1 MKKMQNNRIFIAMIG
16 LALMAN
22 TAYAG
27 SQSISDSE
35 LDGVS
40 AQGLQNINNDN
51 RTFRSISDQNNNLDS
66 VQLNN
71 NSQGDSVAGGIVNSA
86 KSAVN
91 ASANLITLGNVSTPP
106 NGDPKTILQTN
117 SNTAKNHVNEAYAL
131 GLDGDALAVAANVNK
146 ETQRVSNMNASVIE
160 EQNNN
165 NNSVQLNHGA
175 QHDSR
180 GMSIVNASTSAA
192 NVGLN
197 ALNAGELSDTVT
209 QVNAQYAGNM
219 NNKAGAISAGASA
232 EALAFNA
239 EFGPTQ
245 VVNND
250 AETRVAGRK
259 SQKNNNNSVQ
269 LNHGAQSGAQVVN
282 ISNVAQS
289 ALNVAANLASIA
301 SVSGDSTVTQANYNV
316 AENHVNN
323 AEACQLCQ
331 SGRGSVTA
339 VAKNLNK
346 QTQKVNNGSDA
357 VTSGQDNNNNSVQ
370 INHGGQRDATSGSI
384 VNASVSSANIAL
396 NVLNSRAVTAS
407 SVSQSNTQT
416 AANMSNSAT
425 ATGSQGTALATNWEA
440 NGATQGINNAYG
452 RDSSV
457 SDQDNNNNS
466 VQVNDSAQASATAVS
481 IVNASKS
488 AINHGA
494 NMASLGSITG
504 STVSQSNDNNATNHV
519 NVALFTGESGT
530 AIAKN
535 LNKQTQNVS
544 NAAGAY
550 QGQLAVVDDQ
560 NNNNNSVQVS
570 DDGQSEVTAVA
581 LVNVASSAAN
591 DAMNVLNAGDVARGS
606 TVSQSND
613 QSALNYDNLAV
624 ALSPDGTAIA
634 GNAET
639 TRNPGQY
646 INNVHAEVNQ
656 DNNNN
661 SVQLNDNAQGGVT
674 AGRVVNA
681 AGSAV
686 NVSSNLMVAG
696 DVNGSTVTQ
705 SNHQYA
711 SNHNNVALGRLA
723 IAGNLNKQ
731 TQTVDNCFCTDL
743 SEGKHQNNNMNSVQL
758 NGGQSGMTAINALN
772 AAHSAVNLS
781 YNIMTAGLVTDSHI
795 EQTNTNTAVNF
806 SNIAVGQTALSGNS
820 ELGLRLQ

>member
-1 MKKMQNNRIFIAMIG
+1 MIG
-16 LALMAN
+16 LALMGN

-27 SQSISDSE
+27 SQSISDTE

-40 AQGLQNINNDN
+40 AQGLQTINNDN
-51 RTFRSISDQNNNLDS
+51 RTFRAISDQNNNLDS

-71 NSQGDSVAGGIVNSA
+71 NSQGDSIAGGIVNSA

-106 NGDPKTILQTN
+106 NGDPKTIIQAN
-117 SNTAKNHVNEAYAL
+117 ENTAKNHVNESFAL
-131 GLDGDALAVAANVNK
+131 GLGGDALAVAANVNK
-146 ETQRVSNMNASVIE
+146 ETQRISNMNASVIE

-175 QHDSR
+175 QHDSS

-192 NVGLN
+192 NIGLN
-197 ALNAGELSDTVT
+197 ALNAGELSDTVI

-219 NNKAGAISAGASA
+219 NNKAEAISAGSSA

-245 VVNND
+245 VVRND
-250 AETRVAGRK
+250 SRTRVAGRK
-259 SQKNNNNSVQ
+259 SQNNNNNSVQ

-301 SVSGDSTVTQANYNV
+301 SVSGDSTVTQTNDNT
-316 AENHVNN
+316 AENHVNS
-323 AEACQLCQ
+323 AEACQICKN
-331 SGRGSVTA
+331 GRGGVTA
-339 VAKNLNK
+339 IAKNLNK
-346 QTQKVNNGSDA
+346 QTQKVGNGPDA
-357 VTSGQDNNNNSVQ
+357 VNSGQNNNNNSVQ
-370 INHGGQRDATSGSI
+370 LNHGGQRDATSGSI
-384 VNASVSSANIAL
+384 INASVSSVNSGL
-396 NVLNSRAVTAS
+396 NVLNSREVSGS
-407 SVSQSNTQT
+407 SASQSNAQT
-416 AANMSNSAT
+416 AANMSNTAT
-425 ATGSQGTALATNWEA
+425 ATGSQGIALATNWEA
-440 NGATQGINNAYG
+440 NGATQGIDNAYG
-452 RDSSV
+452 RDSNV

-466 VQVNDSAQASATAVS
+466 VQINDSAQASATAVS
-481 IVNASKS
+481 IVNAAKS

-504 STVSQSNDNNATNHV
+504 STVSQSNDNNAANHV
-519 NVALFTGESGT
+519 NVVLFAGENGT

-544 NAAGAY
+544 NAAGTY
-550 QGQLAVVDDQ
+550 EGQLAVIDGQ

-570 DDGQSEVTAVA
+570 DEGQSGVTAVA
-581 LVNVASSAAN
+581 LVNAASSAAN
-591 DAMNVLNAGDVARGS
+591 DAMNVLNAGDVSRGS
-606 TVSQSND
+606 SVSQSND

-624 ALSPDGTAIA
+624 ALALEGTAIA

-639 TRNPGQY
+639 TQNPGQY
-646 INNVHAEVNQ
+646 INNVHAEINQ
-656 DNNNN
+656 ENNNN
-661 SVQLNDNAQGGVT
+661 SVQLNDNAQAGVT
-674 AGRVVNA
+674 AARVVNA

-686 NVSSNLMVAG
+686 NIGSNLMAAG
-696 DVNGSTVTQ
+696 DVSSSTVTQ
-705 SNHQYA
+705 SNRQYA

-723 IAGNLNKQ
+723 VAGNLNKQ

-758 NGGQSGMTAINALN
+758 NGGQSGMRVINAVN
-772 AAHSAVNLS
+772 AAHSAVNVG

-795 EQTNTNTAVNF
+795 EQTNSNTAINF

>member
-1 MKKMQNNRIFIAMIG
+1 MIG
-16 LALMAN
+16 LALMGN

-27 SQSISDSE
+27 SQSISDTE

-40 AQGLQNINNDN
+40 AQGLQTINNDN
-51 RTFRSISDQNNNLDS
+51 RTFRAISDQNNNLDS

-71 NSQGDSVAGGIVNSA
+71 NSQGDSIAGGIVNSA

-106 NGDPKTILQTN
+106 NGDPKTIIQAN
-117 SNTAKNHVNEAYAL
+117 ENTAKNHVNESFAL
-131 GLDGDALAVAANVNK
+131 GLGGDALAVAANVNK
-146 ETQRVSNMNASVIE
+146 ETQRISNMNASVIE

-175 QHDSR
+175 QHDSS

-192 NVGLN
+192 NIGLN
-197 ALNAGELSDTVT
+197 ALNAGELSDTVI

-219 NNKAGAISAGASA
+219 NNKAEAISAGSSA

-245 VVNND
+245 VVRND
-250 AETRVAGRK
+250 SRTRVAGRK
-259 SQKNNNNSVQ
+259 SQNNNNNSVQ

-301 SVSGDSTVTQANYNV
+301 SVSGDSTVTQTNDNT
-316 AENHVNN
+316 AENHVNS
-323 AEACQLCQ
+323 AEACQICKN
-331 SGRGSVTA
+331 GRGGVTA
-339 VAKNLNK
+339 IAKNLNK
-346 QTQKVNNGSDA
+346 QTQKVGNGPDA
-357 VTSGQDNNNNSVQ
+357 VNSGQNNNNNSVQ
-370 INHGGQRDATSGSI
+370 LNHGGQRDATSGSI
-384 VNASVSSANIAL
+384 INASVSSVNSGL
-396 NVLNSRAVTAS
+396 NVLNSREVSGS
-407 SVSQSNTQT
+407 SASQSNAQT
-416 AANMSNSAT
+416 AANMSNTAT
-425 ATGSQGTALATNWEA
+425 ATGSQGIALATNWEA
-440 NGATQGINNAYG
+440 NGATQGIDNAYG
-452 RDSSV
+452 RDSNV

-466 VQVNDSAQASATAVS
+466 VQINDSAQASATAVS
-481 IVNASKS
+481 IVNAAKS

-504 STVSQSNDNNATNHV
+504 STVSQSNDNNVANHV
-519 NVALFTGESGT
+519 NVALFAGENGT

-544 NAAGAY
+544 NAAGTY
-550 QGQLAVVDDQ
+550 EGQLAVIDGQ

-570 DDGQSEVTAVA
+570 DEGQSGVTAVA
-581 LVNVASSAAN
+581 LVNAASSAAN
-591 DAMNVLNAGDVARGS
+591 DAMNVLNAGDVSRGS
-606 TVSQSND
+606 SVSQSND

-624 ALSPDGTAIA
+624 ALALEGTAIA

-639 TRNPGQY
+639 TQNPGQY
-646 INNVHAEVNQ
+646 INNVHAEINQ
-656 DNNNN
+656 ENNNN
-661 SVQLNDNAQGGVT
+661 SVQLNDNAQAGVT
-674 AGRVVNA
+674 AARVVNA

-686 NVSSNLMVAG
+686 NIGSNLMAAG
-696 DVNGSTVTQ
+696 DVSSSTVTQ
-705 SNHQYA
+705 SNRQYA

-723 IAGNLNKQ
+723 VAGNLNKQ

-758 NGGQSGMTAINALN
+758 NGGQSGMRVINAVN
-772 AAHSAVNLS
+772 AAHSAVNVG

-795 EQTNTNTAVNF
+795 EQTNSNTAINF